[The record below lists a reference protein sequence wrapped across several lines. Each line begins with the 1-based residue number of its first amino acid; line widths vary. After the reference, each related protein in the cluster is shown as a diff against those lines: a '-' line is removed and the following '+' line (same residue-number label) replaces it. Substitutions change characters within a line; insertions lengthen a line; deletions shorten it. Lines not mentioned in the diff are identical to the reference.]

1 MKKILIANDIIK
13 GGGVEKLLQD
23 FVKRWHDNYEIT
35 VLSDFRERDF
45 YYYYPDNVKYIFRTV
60 RKQYKSELSPSYF
73 KYLIKKY
80 LCAIRFRYIKKF
92 NDYDVVIAIKDGEV
106 TKRMA
111 DFKVPKKFSWYHTDY
126 NVYYYSQYLYG
137 SAENELQTLRKY
149 TNVVCVAKDIE
160 SSLKMVIGDAGNYVV
175 KYNPL
180 NVDKILYDGNEPVI
194 DVEKHDDR
202 PLFVIVGRINYQKG
216 FDLLLEAAHMLE
228 KDGYMFDVIVV
239 GGVEEWSDEYNRIM
253 RAKKRLNVKSVNF
266 IGARSNPYKYMK
278 MADWF
283 LSTSI
288 FEGFS
293 FVSQEAALL
302 DTPLLLTECSGVK
315 ELVGDSEYGMVIE
328 PSVIGIYEGMKKVID
343 NPTYHE
349 HYKAKIME
357 RKRIID
363 QEKRFKE
370 IEDLIFTD

>member
-1 MKKILIANDIIK
+1 
-13 GGGVEKLLQD
+13 
-23 FVKRWHDNYEIT
+23 
-35 VLSDFRERDF
+35 
-45 YYYYPDNVKYIFRTV
+45 
-60 RKQYKSELSPSYF
+60 
-73 KYLIKKY
+73 
-80 LCAIRFRYIKKF
+80 
-92 NDYDVVIAIKDGEV
+92 
-106 TKRMA
+106 
-111 DFKVPKKFSWYHTDY
+111 
-126 NVYYYSQYLYG
+126 
-137 SAENELQTLRKY
+137 
-149 TNVVCVAKDIE
+149 
-160 SSLKMVIGDAGNYVV
+160 
-175 KYNPL
+175 
-180 NVDKILYDGNEPVI
+180 
-194 DVEKHDDR
+194 
-202 PLFVIVGRINYQKG
+202 
-216 FDLLLEAAHMLE
+216 
-228 KDGYMFDVIVV
+228 
-239 GGVEEWSDEYNRIM
+239 M